1 MCLPSS
7 TLLYA
12 SVFNEYEER
21 ETSMKLLLRRDQKP
35 ALVMGAPT
43 FTLDVRAELEP
54 EEKAAIEKYKLANA
68 ILYIRN
74 PNVPD
79 VDPQTWSGLASMVK
93 WRLTN
98 LTVSVKDLINGK
110 RIECKDI
117 MEMLGAEDQIREAAH
132 NFKAVLQAAAGFGG
146 EEVVAIP

>member
-1 MCLPSS
+1 
-7 TLLYA
+7 
-12 SVFNEYEER
+12 
-21 ETSMKLLLRRDQKP
+21 MKLLLRRDQKP
-35 ALVMGAPT
+35 AMVLGSPT
-43 FTLDVRAELEP
+43 FTLDVRAEITP
-54 EEKAAIEKYKLANA
+54 EEKAAIDKYKLGNA
-68 ILYIRN
+68 LLYMRN

-79 VDPQTWSGLASMVK
+79 VDRQTLSGLASIVK

-98 LTVSVKDLINGK
+98 LTVTVKDLIQGK

-117 MEMLGAEDQIREAAH
+117 MEMLGAEDQIREAAQ